1 MLNFEKI
8 RLLGWRRGIIGYA
21 FRLGGAPVAF
31 LNDFPRH
38 LLELLDNKSPG
49 KQTGLRFGEFQRPS
63 KMCLRCF
70 ERKVFAIVMQF
81 IK

>member
-1 MLNFEKI
+1 MLDFEKI

-38 LLELLDNKSPG
+38 LLELLDEKPPG
-49 KQTGLRFGEFQRPS
+49 KQPGPGFDGFRPS
-63 KMCLRCF
+63 KRCLGCF
-70 ERKVFAIVMQF
+70 ERKVFL
-81 IK
+81 